1 MMHARRTA
9 LPMLAVGLLLTG
21 CVASPLY
28 VGPPRSVA
36 ASRHLSPVGPGYSGL
51 ISHGVV
57 RRYAHRELTNGSEV
71 PRDALG
77 NPVLP
82 DAGPA
87 AAAKPPRHRRKHW
100 FGL

>member
-1 MMHARRTA
+1 MTRAGLPTA
-9 LPMLAVGLLLTG
+9 LLLLAAG
-21 CVASPLY
+21 LPSACVSPPLY

-36 ASRHLSPVGPGYSGL
+36 PSRHADPAGPGYSGL
-51 ISHGVV
+51 INHGVA
-57 RRYAHRELTNGSEV
+57 RRRTDRQLTTGSEV

-82 DAGPA
+82 DAGQA